1 MSPACQAFS
10 TSQEAGTILDLHHC
24 HQDQTWAS
32 RPHFVAH
39 SHLRGELEMKKNRTA
54 EQELLLWEFVMVL
67 GGLYVFRTGKMNFQ
81 SGYLPYNHLP
91 SLDKDQML

>member
-54 EQELLLWEFVMVL
+54 ERELLLWEFVMVL